1 MRLAARTMAPVVSGN
16 REGRAARVA
25 RLIAVVP
32 AGRTGTKGVE
42 IEVLR
47 VELAVAGAD
56 AAAEETH
63 LAAGSDVFI

>member
-1 MRLAARTMAPVVSGN
+1 M
-16 REGRAARVA
+16 
-25 RLIAVVP
+25 VP